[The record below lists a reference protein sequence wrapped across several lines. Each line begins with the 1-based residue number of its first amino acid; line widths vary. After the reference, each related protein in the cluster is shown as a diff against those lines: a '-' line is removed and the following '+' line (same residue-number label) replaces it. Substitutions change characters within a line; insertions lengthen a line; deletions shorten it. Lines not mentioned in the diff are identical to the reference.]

1 MKKFTWTTVD
11 AMSCCNLPVLLCVLG
26 WAARLPNRLG
36 CDLERGHMQLA
47 KNVGRYFSTR
57 QDELERRST
66 SGDRWLGTGLTD
78 DLVRRNL
85 PELVVLFVPL
95 SYCYPPVYCIETG
108 VLFVSAKTGKKISK
122 SEPYM

>member
-57 QDELERRST
+57 QDEPRTKIYKWGEMAWNRIDRRS
-66 SGDRWLGTGLTD
+66 S
-78 DLVRRNL
+78 
-85 PELVVLFVPL
+85 
-95 SYCYPPVYCIETG
+95 S
-108 VLFVSAKTGKKISK
+108 
-122 SEPYM
+122 SEFT